1 MTLMVFSNVCQQ
13 GGQGMIVA
21 QDGDVDKSKG
31 IADLADELVTVVR
44 AAACKGTSMHDVERD
59 VLTRVLRLGH
69 AALQEFVRLQGT
81 GDLGETITLPD
92 GQVLNRLPELHHR
105 ELMTV
110 FGPLEL
116 ERTAY
121 GTREGQAIEL
131 LPLDSRLALPESK
144 FSYVLQDLSQLLACE
159 EPFAKVAQFL
169 KRLLG
174 LTLHV
179 DSLERTNRAMAQ
191 EVESFRESQPVP
203 PPKEEGT
210 ILVESADGKGVPIR
224 RPADAPRI
232 QDHQHKRGPKKDRKK
247 MAIVGTVYTV
257 DRHVRTPQEI
267 VEALFRSPEEDAT
280 PHKRPRPC
288 HKQVYASL
296 THENDNE
303 DEARDGLATIMGW
316 IAEQCRDR
324 NPTGSKEIV
333 CVMDGQESL
342 WDARRFFQPDEPV
355 TEVLDLLHVTQ
366 RLWQLAHLFHAP
378 DSRQAEAFVREKLL
392 RILQGELMSV
402 IGGLRQMATK
412 RGLGGRSRTELQKIC
427 RYFENNRD
435 RMRYNEYLAKGYP
448 IASGAIE
455 GACRH
460 YVKDRMERAG
470 MSWIKPGAQAMLDLR
485 SIHLNDQWDAY
496 NLYRITQDTERL
508 HPQRPLLQNV
518 DWPLAV

>member
-1 MTLMVFSNVCQQ
+1 MMVARDV
-13 GGQGMIVA
+13 
-21 QDGDVDKSKG
+21 DVDKSKG
-31 IADLADELVTVVR
+31 IADLADELVSVVR
-44 AAACKGTSMHDVERD
+44 IAAVKGAPMHDVERD

-81 GDLGETITLPD
+81 GDLGETMTLPD
-92 GQVLNRLPELHHR
+92 GQVLKRLPEVHRR

-110 FGPLEL
+110 FGSLEL
-116 ERTAY
+116 ARTVY
-121 GTREGQAIEL
+121 GTRDGQAIEL
-131 LPLDSRLALPESK
+131 VPLDSRLALPESK

-203 PPKEEGT
+203 PPAEEGT

-257 DRHVRTPQEI
+257 NRHVRTPDEI
-267 VEALFRSPEEDAT
+267 VEALFRSPEEAT
-280 PHKRPRPC
+280 THYNRPRPC

-296 THENDNE
+296 THENDDE
-303 DEARDGLATIMGW
+303 DQARDGLATIMGW
-316 IAEQCRDR
+316 ITDQCRAR
-324 NPTGSKEIV
+324 NPTGFKETV

-342 WDARRFFQPDEPV
+342 WDARRFFQPDEKV

-366 RLWQLAHLFHAP
+366 RLWQLAHLFHRP
-378 DSRQAEAFVREKLL
+378 DSQPAEAFVRGRLL
-392 RILQGELMSV
+392 RILQGEVMGV
-402 IGGLRQMATK
+402 VGGLRQTATK
-412 RGLGGRSRTELQKIC
+412 RGLAGRSRTELEKIC
-427 RYFENNRD
+427 CYFENNRD
-435 RMRYNEYLAKGYP
+435 RMRYNECLAKGYP

-470 MSWIKPGAQAMLDLR
+470 MSWIKLGAQAMLDLR
-485 SIHLNDQWDAY
+485 SIHLNAQWDAY
-496 NLYRITQDTERL
+496 NIYRITNDTDRL
-508 HPQRPLLQNV
+508 HPHRTLMHNV
-518 DWPLAV
+518 GWPLAV

>member
-1 MTLMVFSNVCQQ
+1 MM
-13 GGQGMIVA
+13 VA
-21 QDGDVDKSKG
+21 QDVDVDKSKD
-31 IADLADELVTVVR
+31 IVRLADELVDVIRT
-44 AAACKGTSMHDVERD
+44 AAVKGAPMHDVERE
-59 VLTRVLRLGH
+59 VLTRVLRLGLV
-69 AALQEFVRLQGT
+69 ALQEFVRLQGT
-81 GDLGETITLPD
+81 GDLGETVTPSE
-92 GQVLNRLPELHHR
+92 GQVLKRLPELRHR

-131 LPLDSRLALPESK
+131 VPFDSRLGLPESK

-191 EVESFRESQPVP
+191 DVESFRESQPVP
-203 PPKEEGT
+203 PSKEEGT

-257 DRHVRTPQEI
+257 DRHVRTPEEI
-267 VEALFRSPEEDAT
+267 VEALFRSPEEDAA
-280 PHKRPRPC
+280 PHQRPRPC

-296 THENDNE
+296 THENDDE
-303 DEARDGLATIMGW
+303 DQARNGLATIMGW
-316 IAEQCRDR
+316 IAEQCQDR
-324 NPTGSKEIV
+324 NPTGSKETV

-342 WDARRFFQPDEPV
+342 WDARRLFQPDEPV

-366 RLWQLAHLFHAP
+366 RLWQLAHLWHTP
-378 DSRQAEAFVREKLL
+378 DTRPAEAFVREKLL
-392 RILQGELMSV
+392 RILRGEVMSV
-402 IGGLRQMATK
+402 VGGLRQMATK
-412 RGLGGRSRTELQKIC
+412 RGLKGRSRTELHKIC

-435 RMRYNEYLAKGYP
+435 RMRYNECLAKGYP

-470 MSWIKPGAQAMLDLR
+470 MSWVKPGAQAMLDLR
-485 SIHLNDQWDAY
+485 SIHLNDHWDVY
-496 NLYRITQDTERL
+496 NTYRITQDTKRL
-508 HPQRPLLQNV
+508 HPYRHLMQNIV
-518 DWPLAV
+518 WPLAA